1 MVSAVTSSLS
11 FLAYLSPLFLSESTC
26 PFVNFVVCLFFKEP
40 TLSFI
45 SHFSFYASMSFISD
59 LTFISSTKC
68 ELCSFSRFF
77 RYNFRLFK
85 IFLVS

>member
-1 MVSAVTSSLS
+1 MVSVITSSLS
-11 FLAYLSPLFLSESTC
+11 LAYLSPLFLSESIC
-26 PFVNFVVCLFFKEP
+26 PFVSFVVCLFFKEP

-45 SHFSFYASMSFISD
+45 SHFSFYVYMSFIFD
-59 LTFISSTKC
+59 LTFIISSTKC

-77 RYNFRLFK
+77 RYKVRLFK